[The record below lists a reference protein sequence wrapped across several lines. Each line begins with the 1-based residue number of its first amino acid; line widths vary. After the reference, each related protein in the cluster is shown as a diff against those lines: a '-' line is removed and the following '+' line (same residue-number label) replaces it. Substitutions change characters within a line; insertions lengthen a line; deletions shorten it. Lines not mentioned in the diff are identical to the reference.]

1 MCLRFGRKGTRPPAG
16 APKEQVVMTDTYMMG
31 WEGGLKMSTSDRELG
46 MSY

>member
-1 MCLRFGRKGTRPPAG
+1 MSQIWKKRHTATGRGTKGAG
-16 APKEQVVMTDTYMMG
+16 GDDRTYMMG